1 MAGILGRLSSPELPL
16 TFSGFFRSQS
26 GASHSRWPRHAL
38 KPPRSLASVVIVAV
52 HSVSLLLLSSLLLAS
67 VAATSHHPTAN
78 SHDVCPSGL
87 HASTCAAAPV
97 PPSSASL
104 RRADGASAVPPH
116 VSSPTSSAASSPR
129 IPPESPP
136 LRLPVLWMAPFLS
149 AGGYSSEAVAFA
161 TSLAASP
168 QSPPLKIKQH
178 GDGTN
183 WEFISGLPDST
194 VRTLQELF
202 EGTTGAAGRGKA
214 EEGAGGEE
222 EMEYGRE
229 EDGMGEWER
238 LWRAGRGR
246 RAGRTEEEGGET
258 PGGSGSEA
266 GAAEEQDS
274 SSSSSSNSRGSVV
287 HGVVICH
294 SEPGAW
300 EPPLFQT
307 LPCPPASLQASAF
320 LVGRT
325 MFETDRVTPTHVQR
339 CNRMHQIWVP
349 SAFHLHSF
357 AASGVEPSKLRV
369 LPQPV
374 DVRAFHP
381 AAVAPALRPALP
393 PAELVLGPDRL
404 AHARDGDGEMGN
416 HGKDE
421 EEGMD
426 DESDAGRS
434 GSGNGGQGDW
444 CGEGGGMI
452 EDGGMQDDG
461 LSVPGGEG
469 GGSGTQPFVFLS
481 MFKWE
486 QRKGW
491 DVLLRAYLSTFTAS
505 DPVLLYLVTNAY
517 HTDSHFAA
525 KIASFLHS
533 ANITEPPEGWP
544 SLYVRAEHVAQSDLP
559 NVFRAADFFVL
570 PTRGEGWGRPIVEAM
585 ASGLPVIATNW
596 SGITEY
602 LNVENGYP
610 LPVDH
615 LSEVPDGP
623 FKGHLWAEPSVS
635 ELCKLMRGVLS
646 DRAGDRR
653 SSFRMQSIGRYL
665 SFSAKAKDGEGAEGG
680 EEQSDVSPPRAVADD
695 GDNSGSDAGE
705 GGEAAPDASEKDQDG
720 GSIRAPLSV
729 EGETEEEHDSD
740 DDDNESFGSANE
752 RAEGSV
758 GSFGTSPVA
767 EDFMI
772 PKAKVT
778 GDSEDFSVPV
788 VSAEM
793 DADGEAD
800 VFEEGEEEVSSAVV
814 TETVT
819 ESVVETVTETAAVEQ
834 VTATVTEAVV
844 TEVASETV
852 VEQVEMQGSAAAA
865 SSSEVVAA
873 AADVSES
880 VATVATTETAA
891 ATETVTTTTTTVTTT
906 TVTSTTS
913 VEAETE
919 TVTETASATVE
930 ETVTAVAATAGEAE
944 AQTSAVVDA
953 GEAAQVE
960 GDLQARLQQAIADAS
975 RVDVEDVDDDD
986 SDDSEAEE
994 WVDGE
999 EDDED
1004 EDDEEGAGV
1013 SASLDALVRDMEAVV
1028 QGAAGGSAAGGINLP
1043 PRMSAPRGLNG
1054 SLDLPARPQSS
1065 TRSADSGSEGSA
1077 VDSVARQAAAVIA
1090 RQGMT
1095 GAMGDPAAAGA
1106 APDAPLNPRA
1116 EKVNSVRVKLLRLAA
1131 RLGQS
1136 HSNVVVAQV
1145 LYRLELAE
1153 KFQETSSRA
1162 GSGGVRIIGGAMGSA
1177 MRLDRARERAAELDA
1192 TEGADS
1198 DLDFGLT
1205 IMVVGKTGVGKTA
1218 TIHSLLGTTPP
1229 ADAPPAELPA
1239 TTRVREVT
1247 GRVHGVNVKVVDVPG
1262 LHPSVADMRRN
1273 QKILRS
1279 AKRYLR
1285 GKQPDIVL
1293 YVDRLDVQARDYGDM
1308 ELVRPISDTFGP
1320 AVWMNT
1326 IVVLT
1331 HASSAPPE
1339 DSSGRPMSYEMY
1351 VAQRSHVVQQTIRQ
1365 ASGDMRLLNPVALAE
1380 NHPACRTN
1388 RTGDRVLPN
1397 GQVWRPQLLLLCF
1410 ASKCLSEAN
1419 SVLEIG
1425 GPASAR
1431 AQRGRSRM
1439 PPLPYL
1445 LSSLLGPR
1453 QPLRLPEEQQ
1463 MGDDDEYDESSDSEG
1478 EDDEVDFDAL
1488 PPFRRLTKAELQQ
1501 LEPAQRREYYEE
1513 LADRER
1519 LFQKKQW
1526 REELR
1531 RRRELRR
1538 KLEAGEDVEEEG
1550 AEKAKGA
1557 EGEEG
1562 AEEDAGPSNVP
1573 VPMPDLDLPPSFDS
1587 DQPSHRYRY
1596 IETANQWLVRPML
1609 EQHGW
1614 DHDTGYDGF
1623 QMEKAFAIRDKIPA
1637 SVSGQITKDKK
1648 DCTVALEAA
1657 ASMRH
1662 GTSFLHAP
1670 VTTAGLDVQSV
1681 GSSLAYTLRS
1691 ETRFRTFPH
1700 NRTTAGI
1707 SFTTYDGSGLTTGLK
1722 VEDRLLVGKSV
1733 SLNAAAGFVRCGRL
1747 MARGANCEVQVRHPD
1762 HPLDRTMGV
1771 LGLTLMDWQGDLV
1784 VGANV
1789 QAQATAGKTNLLF
1802 RANVNNRAAGTISLR
1817 ATSNEQLQ
1825 MALIGLVPLLRY
1837 FLAGGFLFGN
1847 KGDEMVDEA

>member
-1 MAGILGRLSSPELPL
+1 
-16 TFSGFFRSQS
+16 
-26 GASHSRWPRHAL
+26 
-38 KPPRSLASVVIVAV
+38 
-52 HSVSLLLLSSLLLAS
+52 
-67 VAATSHHPTAN
+67 
-78 SHDVCPSGL
+78 
-87 HASTCAAAPV
+87 
-97 PPSSASL
+97 
-104 RRADGASAVPPH
+104 
-116 VSSPTSSAASSPR
+116 
-129 IPPESPP
+129 
-136 LRLPVLWMAPFLS
+136 
-149 AGGYSSEAVAFA
+149 
-161 TSLAASP
+161 
-168 QSPPLKIKQH
+168 
-178 GDGTN
+178 
-183 WEFISGLPDST
+183 
-194 VRTLQELF
+194 
-202 EGTTGAAGRGKA
+202 
-214 EEGAGGEE
+214 
-222 EMEYGRE
+222 
-229 EDGMGEWER
+229 
-238 LWRAGRGR
+238 
-246 RAGRTEEEGGET
+246 
-258 PGGSGSEA
+258 
-266 GAAEEQDS
+266 
-274 SSSSSSNSRGSVV
+274 
-287 HGVVICH
+287 
-294 SEPGAW
+294 
-300 EPPLFQT
+300 
-307 LPCPPASLQASAF
+307 
-320 LVGRT
+320 
-325 MFETDRVTPTHVQR
+325 
-339 CNRMHQIWVP
+339 
-349 SAFHLHSF
+349 
-357 AASGVEPSKLRV
+357 
-369 LPQPV
+369 
-374 DVRAFHP
+374 
-381 AAVAPALRPALP
+381 
-393 PAELVLGPDRL
+393 
-404 AHARDGDGEMGN
+404 
-416 HGKDE
+416 
-421 EEGMD
+421 
-426 DESDAGRS
+426 
-434 GSGNGGQGDW
+434 
-444 CGEGGGMI
+444 
-452 EDGGMQDDG
+452 
-461 LSVPGGEG
+461 
-469 GGSGTQPFVFLS
+469 
-481 MFKWE
+481 
-486 QRKGW
+486 
-491 DVLLRAYLSTFTAS
+491 
-505 DPVLLYLVTNAY
+505 
-517 HTDSHFAA
+517 
-525 KIASFLHS
+525 
-533 ANITEPPEGWP
+533 
-544 SLYVRAEHVAQSDLP
+544 
-559 NVFRAADFFVL
+559 
-570 PTRGEGWGRPIVEAM
+570 
-585 ASGLPVIATNW
+585 
-596 SGITEY
+596 
-602 LNVENGYP
+602 
-610 LPVDH
+610 
-615 LSEVPDGP
+615 
-623 FKGHLWAEPSVS
+623 
-635 ELCKLMRGVLS
+635 
-646 DRAGDRR
+646 
-653 SSFRMQSIGRYL
+653 MQSIGRYL
-665 SFSAKAKDGEGAEGG
+665 SFSANRGPQDGEGAEAG
-680 EEQSDVSPPRAVADD
+680 EEQSDVAPPRAVADD
-695 GDNSGSDAGE
+695 GDNSSSDAGE

-720 GSIRAPLSV
+720 GSIRAPLSA
-729 EGETEEEHDSD
+729 EGDTDGSDDSD
-740 DDDNESFGSANE
+740 DDDNESFDSANE

-758 GSFGTSPVA
+758 GSFGTSPAA

-793 DADGEAD
+793 DADGEAE
-800 VFEEGEEEVSSAVV
+800 VFEEGEEEVTS
-814 TETVT
+814 T
-819 ESVVETVTETAAVEQ
+819 
-834 VTATVTEAVV
+834 
-844 TEVASETV
+844 
-852 VEQVEMQGSAAAA
+852 SAAA
-865 SSSEVVAA
+865 EV
-873 AADVSES
+873 ES
-880 VATVATTETAA
+880 
-891 ATETVTTTTTTVTTT
+891 
-906 TVTSTTS
+906 
-913 VEAETE
+913 
-919 TVTETASATVE
+919 
-930 ETVTAVAATAGEAE
+930 
-944 AQTSAVVDA
+944 DI
-953 GEAAQVE
+953 
-960 GDLQARLQQAIADAS
+960 QARLQQAIADAS

-999 EDDED
+999 EEDDD

-1077 VDSVARQAAAVIA
+1077 GVDSVARQAAAVLA

-1095 GAMGDPAAAGA
+1095 GAMGDPSAAGA

-1205 IMVVGKTGVGKTA
+1205 VMVVGKTGVGKTA

-1229 ADAPPAELPA
+1229 ADAAPAELPA

-1691 ETRFRTFPH
+1691 EIRFRTFPH

>member
-1 MAGILGRLSSPELPL
+1 
-16 TFSGFFRSQS
+16 
-26 GASHSRWPRHAL
+26 
-38 KPPRSLASVVIVAV
+38 
-52 HSVSLLLLSSLLLAS
+52 
-67 VAATSHHPTAN
+67 
-78 SHDVCPSGL
+78 
-87 HASTCAAAPV
+87 
-97 PPSSASL
+97 
-104 RRADGASAVPPH
+104 
-116 VSSPTSSAASSPR
+116 
-129 IPPESPP
+129 
-136 LRLPVLWMAPFLS
+136 
-149 AGGYSSEAVAFA
+149 
-161 TSLAASP
+161 
-168 QSPPLKIKQH
+168 
-178 GDGTN
+178 
-183 WEFISGLPDST
+183 
-194 VRTLQELF
+194 
-202 EGTTGAAGRGKA
+202 
-214 EEGAGGEE
+214 
-222 EMEYGRE
+222 
-229 EDGMGEWER
+229 
-238 LWRAGRGR
+238 
-246 RAGRTEEEGGET
+246 
-258 PGGSGSEA
+258 
-266 GAAEEQDS
+266 
-274 SSSSSSNSRGSVV
+274 
-287 HGVVICH
+287 
-294 SEPGAW
+294 
-300 EPPLFQT
+300 
-307 LPCPPASLQASAF
+307 
-320 LVGRT
+320 
-325 MFETDRVTPTHVQR
+325 
-339 CNRMHQIWVP
+339 
-349 SAFHLHSF
+349 
-357 AASGVEPSKLRV
+357 
-369 LPQPV
+369 
-374 DVRAFHP
+374 
-381 AAVAPALRPALP
+381 
-393 PAELVLGPDRL
+393 
-404 AHARDGDGEMGN
+404 
-416 HGKDE
+416 
-421 EEGMD
+421 
-426 DESDAGRS
+426 
-434 GSGNGGQGDW
+434 
-444 CGEGGGMI
+444 
-452 EDGGMQDDG
+452 
-461 LSVPGGEG
+461 
-469 GGSGTQPFVFLS
+469 
-481 MFKWE
+481 
-486 QRKGW
+486 
-491 DVLLRAYLSTFTAS
+491 
-505 DPVLLYLVTNAY
+505 
-517 HTDSHFAA
+517 
-525 KIASFLHS
+525 
-533 ANITEPPEGWP
+533 
-544 SLYVRAEHVAQSDLP
+544 
-559 NVFRAADFFVL
+559 
-570 PTRGEGWGRPIVEAM
+570 
-585 ASGLPVIATNW
+585 
-596 SGITEY
+596 
-602 LNVENGYP
+602 
-610 LPVDH
+610 
-615 LSEVPDGP
+615 
-623 FKGHLWAEPSVS
+623 
-635 ELCKLMRGVLS
+635 
-646 DRAGDRR
+646 
-653 SSFRMQSIGRYL
+653 MQSFGRYL
-665 SFSAKAKDGEGAEGG
+665 SFKANKGTQEGEGAEGSEG
-680 EEQSDVSPPRAVADD
+680 QSDPAPPRAVAEDVG
-695 GDNSGSDAGE
+695 GDEGE
-705 GGEAAPDASEKDQDG
+705 GGEVAPDASGKDQED

-729 EGETEEEHDSD
+729 EGETDSEQDD

-767 EDFMI
+767 DDFMV

-793 DADGEAD
+793 DVDGEAE
-800 VFEEGEEEVSSAVV
+800 VFEEGEEEVSSAAVTQTV

-819 ESVVETVTETAAVEQ
+819 EAAAVEQ
-834 VTATVTEAVV
+834 VISNVTETVV
-844 TEVASETV
+844 TEVASETASVSV
-852 VEQVEMQGSAAAA
+852 VESVEVEGSASAA
-865 SSSEVVAA
+865 SPAA
-873 AADVSES
+873 ELAEAVADVSAAEITEAVLTEAS
-880 VATVATTETAA
+880 EVAVSAETETVA
-891 ATETVTTTTTTVTTT
+891 ATETTSTAATTTTTTTTVTTT
-906 TVTSTTS
+906 TTTTT
-913 VEAETE
+913 ETE
-919 TVTETASATVE
+919 VVTEEASATVE
-930 ETVTAVAATAGEAE
+930 ETETAAAVDV
-944 AQTSAVVDA
+944 QTSAA
-953 GEAAQVE
+953 GEAAEGGAAASALISQLE
-960 GDLQARLQQAIADAS
+960 GDIQAQLQQAIADAS

-986 SDDSEAEE
+986 EDDDSEAEE

-999 EDDED
+999 EDED
-1004 EDDEEGAGV
+1004 DDDEEGAGV

-1028 QGAAGGSAAGGINLP
+1028 QGAGGGGSAGGGINLP

-1077 VDSVARQAAAVIA
+1077 SAGSAAVDSVARQAAAVIA
-1090 RQGMT
+1090 RQGLT
-1095 GAMGDPAAAGA
+1095 GAMGEAGAAGA
-1106 APDAPLNPRA
+1106 ASSAPDAPLNPRA

-1153 KFQETSSRA
+1153 KFQESASRA

-1177 MRLDRARERAAELDA
+1177 MRLDRARARAAELDA
-1192 TEGADS
+1192 AEGADS

-1205 IMVVGKTGVGKTA
+1205 VMVVGKTGVGKTA
-1218 TIHSLLGTTPP
+1218 TIHSLLGTNPP

-1239 TTRVREVT
+1239 TTRVREIT

-1273 QKILRS
+1273 QSILRS

-1365 ASGDMRLLNPVALAE
+1365 ASGDMRLLNPVALVE

-1419 SVLEIG
+1419 SVLDIG
-1425 GPASAR
+1425 GPGGAR

-1463 MGDDDEYDESSDSEG
+1463 MGDDDEYDESSDSESD
-1478 EDDEVDFDAL
+1478 DDEVDYDAL

-1501 LEPAQRREYYEE
+1501 LEPTQRREYYEE

-1538 KLEAGEDVEEEG
+1538 KLEAGEDVEEDG

-1557 EGEEG
+1557 EGEDG

-1623 QMEKAFAIRDKIPA
+1623 QMEKAFAIRGKVPA

-1662 GTSFLHAP
+1662 GTSLLNAP

-1691 ETRFRTFPH
+1691 ETRFRTLPH

-1722 VEDRLLVGKSV
+1722 VEDRLLVGKNV

-1837 FLAGGFLFGN
+1837 FLAGGFLFGS
-1847 KGDEMVDEA
+1847 KGDEMMEEA